1 MKRKFAPKK
10 KNDEDKAPGGR
21 PVRGGGA
28 ANLQKETI
36 GDTAGGIN
44 VNFDI
49 PLIVNPNSGGSAVR
63 NLDGASGMGKASS
76 ILAGGDPG
84 KLDIENLAA
93 AIEETCQFAI
103 DLESTNLDLKIF
115 GLSSPPD
122 PRPTKKLFSA
132 GLAADKYIYK
142 HVLSG
147 TQVVGP
153 LYTKT
158 QIADS
163 FTHVEIL
170 AREFGM
176 VQVN

>member
-1 MKRKFAPKK
+1 M
-10 KNDEDKAPGGR
+10 DKASP
-21 PVRGGGA
+21 
-28 ANLQKETI
+28 
-36 GDTAGGIN
+36 
-44 VNFDI
+44 
-49 PLIVNPNSGGSAVR
+49 
-63 NLDGASGMGKASS
+63 

-84 KLDIENLAA
+84 RLDFKNLAA
-93 AIEETCQFAI
+93 GREKTCQFAM

-115 GLSSPPD
+115 GLSSPAD
-122 PRPTKKLFSA
+122 PGPSKKLFSA

-142 HVLSG
+142 NVLLG
-147 TQVVGP
+147 TQVVGH

-158 QIADS
+158 QISDS